1 MKKVA
6 IFFMLIVIISALFV
20 RLNVFDQLVGLLF
33 VGLIPYTSVS
43 ISPFVMLLCWALLPV
58 FSFGGFHLMRGI
70 YIVSMIVSEQIE
82 FTLNARRDAHKKAQ
96 KSTKSIKNPTTF
108 HGRLARIA
116 LAAAKSTHVKF
127 PKLPKQRFGKVP
139 EL

>member
-1 MKKVA
+1 MKHAAVF
-6 IFFMLIVIISALFV
+6 IMLVVIILALFV

-43 ISPFVMLLCWALLPV
+43 VSPFMMILCWALLPV
-58 FSFGGFHLMRGI
+58 FLFGGFHAVRGL
-70 YIVSMIVSEQIE
+70 YIVSMLVSEQIE
-82 FTLNARRDAHKKAQ
+82 FALNARRDAHKKAR
-96 KSTKSIKNPTTF
+96 KSAKLAKKPTTF

-116 LAAAKSTHVKF
+116 LAAVKSTHVKF

>member
-6 IFFMLIVIISALFV
+6 IFFMLIVIFSALFV

-58 FSFGGFHLMRGI
+58 FLFGGFHFVRGV
-70 YIVSMIVSEQIE
+70 YIVSMFVSEQIE
-82 FTLNARRDAHKKAQ
+82 FALNARRDAHKKAR
-96 KSTKSIKNPTTF
+96 KSIKSIKKPTTF

-116 LAAAKSTHVKF
+116 LTAAKSTHVKF